1 MSDWRGLVQRWS
13 SWRNVPVLIEEFDR
27 ALNRTYLI
35 VFDWRLRLTFTE
47 EETKKELEELILNE
61 EAGISGVNSLEE
73 LDLLMESLGV

>member
-1 MSDWRGLVQRWS
+1 MKDWRGLVQRWS

-27 ALNRTYLI
+27 ALNQTYLI

-47 EETKKELEELILNE
+47 EETKKELEEPILNE
-61 EAGISGVNSLEE
+61 EAGISGIESLEE

>member
-1 MSDWRGLVQRWS
+1 MRDWRDLARRWS

>member
-1 MSDWRGLVQRWS
+1 MKDWRGLVQRWS

-35 VFDWRLRLTFTE
+35 VFDWRWRLTFTE
-47 EETKKELEELILNE
+47 EETKKELEELILKE
-61 EAGISGVNSLEE
+61 EAGISGVGSLEE